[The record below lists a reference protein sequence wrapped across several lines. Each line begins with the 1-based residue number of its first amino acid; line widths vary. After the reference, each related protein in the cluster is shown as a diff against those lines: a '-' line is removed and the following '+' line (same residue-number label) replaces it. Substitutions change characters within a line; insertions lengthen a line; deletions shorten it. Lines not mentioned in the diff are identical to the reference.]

1 LQLVWLL
8 VFVVIVIIV
17 FFQCFTTQY
26 LLLIIILMTKPY
38 SPSKLLIVL
47 LFGLCT
53 AIQAQTQ
60 DDASD
65 ISQMLRSGQTELA
78 AKRVETALSNRPKD
92 PQLRFLRGVIQ
103 IEQKKNSDAI
113 VTFQRMI
120 EEFPELPE
128 PYNNL
133 AVLYAGQG
141 QHDKARAALELAIR
155 THPSYATAHENL
167 GDVYT
172 KMASESYTKALQLD
186 TTNNTAQI
194 KLNTITSL
202 ATARPASVAPVTAP
216 VMVSQ
221 QPTRVAAPV
230 MMVKPI
236 EMKPVDP
243 IAKITVKEAVK
254 QENKQENKQ
263 GLKDETD
270 AVYEVVVAWAKA
282 WGRKDVNAYLN
293 MYSTSFR
300 PVSGESYQS
309 WAKERRDRI
318 EGKRRISVSLESP
331 TVVVKGDTAIVK
343 FRQIYEADSL
353 SANSRKVLKLNKV
366 QGSWKI
372 VEETTGN

>member
-1 LQLVWLL
+1 
-8 VFVVIVIIV
+8 
-17 FFQCFTTQY
+17 
-26 LLLIIILMTKPY
+26 MTKPY
-38 SPSKLLIVL
+38 SPSKLFIVL

-53 AIQAQTQ
+53 VVQAQTQ
-60 DDASD
+60 DDTSD
-65 ISQMLRSGQTELA
+65 ISQMLRSGQIDLA
-78 AKRVETALSNRPKD
+78 AKRVETALSSRPKD

-113 VTFQRMI
+113 ATFQRMT

-202 ATARPASVAPVTAP
+202 ATARPVSATPVTPP

-221 QPTRVAAPV
+221 QPTRVVKPV

-236 EMKPVDP
+236 EMKPVEP
-243 IAKITVKEAVK
+243 IAKVKAKEEIK
-254 QENKQENKQ
+254 QEIKQE
-263 GLKDETD
+263 LKDETD
-270 AVYEVVVAWAKA
+270 AVYEIVVAWAKA
-282 WGRKDVNAYLN
+282 WGRKDVNTYLN

-331 TVVVKGDTAIVK
+331 TVVVKNDTATVK

-353 SANSRKVLKLNKV
+353 SANSRKILKLNKV

>member
-1 LQLVWLL
+1 
-8 VFVVIVIIV
+8 
-17 FFQCFTTQY
+17 
-26 LLLIIILMTKPY
+26 MTKLY
-38 SPSKLLIVL
+38 SPSKLFIVL
-47 LFGLCT
+47 LFGLCS
-53 AIQAQTQ
+53 AVQAQMQ

-78 AKRVETALSNRPKD
+78 AKRVETALSSRPKD

-113 VTFQRMI
+113 ATFQRMT

-202 ATARPASVAPVTAP
+202 ATARPVSAAPIAQP

-221 QPTRVAAPV
+221 QPTRVTAV
-230 MMVKPI
+230 VKPI
-236 EMKPVDP
+236 EMKPVEHV
-243 IAKITVKEAVK
+243 ATTKVKEEFKQEVK
-254 QENKQENKQ
+254 QES
-263 GLKDETD
+263 KDETD
-270 AVYEVVVAWAKA
+270 AVYAVVAAWAKA
-282 WGRKDVNAYLN
+282 WGRKDVNTYLN

-318 EGKRRISVSLESP
+318 EGKRRISVALESP
-331 TVVVKGDTAIVK
+331 TVVVKNDTATVK
-343 FRQIYEADSL
+343 FRQIYEADNL
-353 SANSRKVLKLNKV
+353 SANSRKTLKLNKT
-366 QGSWKI
+366 QGYWKI
-372 VEETTGN
+372 VEETTGK

>member
-1 LQLVWLL
+1 M
-8 VFVVIVIIV
+8 I
-17 FFQCFTTQY
+17 
-26 LLLIIILMTKPY
+26 KPY

-47 LFGLCT
+47 LFGFCH
-53 AIQAQTQ
+53 AVHAQTA
-60 DDASD
+60 DDASE
-65 ISQMLRSGQTELA
+65 ISKLLRSGQTELA
-78 AKRVETALSNRPKD
+78 AKRVETALMSRPKD
-92 PQLRFLRGVIQ
+92 AQLRFLRGVIQ
-103 IEQKKNSDAI
+103 IEQKKNNEAI
-113 VTFQRMI
+113 VTFQRMT
-120 EEFPELPE
+120 EDFPELPE

-186 TTNNTAQI
+186 TNNNTAQI

-202 ATARPASVAPVTAP
+202 VTARPVSAAPVAATMPAPVNTQP

-221 QPTRVAAPV
+221 QPVRPVTASAPTSSV
-230 MMVKPI
+230 VKPNPAPSTPVAGMPTAKTPVELKPVEQSPAKI
-236 EMKPVDP
+236 KEEMKD
-243 IAKITVKEAVK
+243 EA
-254 QENKQENKQ
+254 
-263 GLKDETD
+263 D

-293 MYSTSFR
+293 MYSKTFR
-300 PVSGESYQS
+300 PANGVSYQD
-309 WAKERRDRI
+309 WANERRARI

-331 TVVVKGDTAIVK
+331 TVVIKNDTATVK

-353 SANSRKVLKLNKV
+353 SANSRKVLKLNKI
-366 QGSWKI
+366 QGAWKI
-372 VEETTGN
+372 VEETTGG

>member
-1 LQLVWLL
+1 
-8 VFVVIVIIV
+8 
-17 FFQCFTTQY
+17 
-26 LLLIIILMTKPY
+26 MTKPY
-38 SPSKLLIVL
+38 SPSKLFIVL

-78 AKRVETALSNRPKD
+78 AKRVETALSSRPKD

-103 IEQKKNSDAI
+103 IEQKKNNDAI
-113 VTFQRMI
+113 ATFQRMT

-216 VMVSQ
+216 VMLSQ

-243 IAKITVKEAVK
+243 IAKIKVKEEV
-254 QENKQENKQ
+254 KQENKQ

-270 AVYEVVVAWAKA
+270 AVYEVVVVWAKA

-331 TVVVKGDTAIVK
+331 TVVVKGDTAVVK

>member
-1 LQLVWLL
+1 
-8 VFVVIVIIV
+8 VVISICCYRYNR
-17 FFQCFTTQY
+17 FSQCFTTQY

-38 SPSKLLIVL
+38 SPSKLFIVL
-47 LFGLCT
+47 LFSLCAAT
-53 AIQAQTQ
+53 QAQTQ
-60 DDASD
+60 DDAND

-78 AKRVETALSNRPKD
+78 AKRVETALSSRPKD

-103 IEQKKNSDAI
+103 IEQKKNNDAI
-113 VTFQRMI
+113 ATFQRMT

-221 QPTRVAAPV
+221 QPTRIAASA

-236 EMKPVDP
+236 EMKPVEP
-243 IAKITVKEAVK
+243 IAKIKVKEEVK

-372 VEETTGN
+372 MEEATGN